1 MNKNITEITMSSI
14 HDFSKGGS
22 QDPNGNGSGG
32 SNNNNNSGGSGGQGF
47 NIPLG
52 QLPTGNA
59 STDIGVDNLPLI
71 NYNEKAKEGKFSK
84 ALFRDD
90 EIKKLVAILRSKKK
104 PNGLLVGDAGVGKTQ
119 IVEELAN
126 GIVQNDPIISSLLKD
141 KVIYELPIS
150 QLVAGKSYVGQL
162 EQSINEVIDFASNPE
177 NNAILFIDEIH
188 QLMSGR
194 DSTSEKIA
202 QILKPALGRGDLRVI
217 GATTTSEATTF
228 LSDPAFNRRFGRV
241 VIPELTPEQTI
252 EVIKS
257 IRPEFQKHHDII
269 LPDNIIDQAI
279 VLGDEYRQAGSH
291 RPDSTITLIDRA
303 MSEAKI
309 ERKALELKAK
319 TDPVLKSFIQQ
330 NPIPILDVKQ
340 LKRSGMELASGDS
353 KYSDNQVDRLRYN
366 LDNKIIGQDEAKD
379 QLVNAVQRQQL
390 NLVRRKRPISFL
402 FAGLT
407 GTGKTEMARQLA
419 DAMFGSRDN
428 MIYINMSEYS
438 SEASLTRITGSS
450 DGYIGSD
457 SKRELPFDSL
467 ESRPYQIVLLDEFE
481 KAAQNVQRFFMQ
493 ALDNGLVQNNRGTDM
508 DFSRT
513 IMIATT
519 NAGVEHLSQKTV
531 GFGNQGTLAD
541 SATSQD
547 ILTALQQSFDIEL
560 LNRFEH
566 IVSFKSMLK
575 EDYKKVLVVKY
586 NSIIAEAQEN
596 RQDLIFSPLSIDID
610 DADKYDFIN
619 QLTEE
624 SYQPDLNGRPAERT
638 MSDYIENTL
647 LNNMNQTQFNF
658 A

>member
-32 SNNNNNSGGSGGQGF
+32 SNNNNSSGSGGQGF

>member
-1 MNKNITEITMSSI
+1 MNEKIEVITMSSI

-22 QDPNGNGSGG
+22 NDPNSTGG
-32 SNNNNNSGGSGGQGF
+32 SNNNNSGGSGSSGQGF
-47 NIPLG
+47 NIPMG
-52 QLPTGNA
+52 QHPSGNTSA
-59 STDIGVDNLPLI
+59 DIGAEDLPLI
-71 NYNEKAKEGKFSK
+71 NYNERAKEGKFSN

-90 EIKKLVAILRSKKK
+90 EIEKTVGILSTQKK
-104 PNGLLVGDAGVGKTQ
+104 PNALLVGDAGVGKTQ
-119 IVEELAN
+119 IVEEMAN
-126 GIVQNDPIISSLLKD
+126 RIVNKDPIVFGMLD

-150 QLVAGKSYVGQL
+150 HLVAGKSYVGQL
-162 EQSINEVIDFASNPE
+162 EQSINDVIDFASDPDNK
-177 NNAILFIDEIH
+177 AILFIDEIH
-188 QLMSGR
+188 QLMSSR

-202 QILKPALGRGDLRVI
+202 QILKPALGRGDLTVI
-217 GATTTSEATTF
+217 GATTTSEATSF
-228 LSDPAFNRRFGRV
+228 LSDPAFNRRFSRV
-241 VIPELTPEQTI
+241 VVPELSPEQTI
-252 EVIKS
+252 EIMKAVQPS
-257 IRPEFQKHHDII
+257 FQKHHNVI
-269 LPDNIIDQAI
+269 LTEEVIERAV

-291 RPDSTITLIDRA
+291 RPDTTLTLIDRA
-303 MSEAKI
+303 MADARI
-309 ERKALELKAK
+309 ERKKLELKAQNN
-319 TDPVLKSFIQQ
+319 PALKSFIQQ

-340 LKRSGMELASGDS
+340 LKRSGMELVSGDS
-353 KYSDNQVDRLRYN
+353 KYSDNQVDRLRQN

-379 QLVNAVQRQQL
+379 QLINAVQRQQL
-390 NLVRRKRPISFL
+390 NLVRRERPISFL

-419 DAMFGSRDN
+419 DAMFGSRESL
-428 MIYINMSEYS
+428 IYINMSEYS

-467 ESRPYQIVLLDEFE
+467 ESKPYQIVLLDEFE
-481 KAAQNVQRFFMQ
+481 KAARNVQRFFMQ
-493 ALDNGLVQNNRGTDM
+493 ALDNGVVQNNRGTDI

-513 IMIATT
+513 IIIATT

-547 ILTALQQSFDIEL
+547 ILTALQQSFDVEL

-575 EDYKKVLVVKY
+575 EDYKKILVVKY
-586 NSIIAEAQEN
+586 NKIIAEAQEN

-610 DADKYDFIN
+610 DADQYDFIN
-619 QLTEE
+619 ELADK
-624 SYQPDLNGRPAERT
+624 SYEPDLNGRPAERT
-638 MSDYIENTL
+638 MREHIENTL